1 MQDYFSHNEEKWNSF
16 VKKLHFICIYG
27 SDKETPY
34 FIETFKNI
42 IKDESKIL
50 KIERH
55 KYNLKMDKRV
65 IEKADVI
72 NFLNDYKTRVLM
84 GRK

>member
-1 MQDYFSHNEEKWNSF
+1 MQNLKRILASDWEKYLLWLGGMYFMKDYYLKYAETSEKKQS
-16 VKKLHFICIYG
+16 
-27 SDKETPY
+27 
-34 FIETFKNI
+34 
-42 IKDESKIL
+42 
-50 KIERH
+50 
-55 KYNLKMDKRV
+55 NLKMDKRV